1 MDTGPSGS
9 SVDGD
14 AKPSRG
20 RVLLVDDEPA
30 LVKAYRRVL
39 TGHGYEVDTA
49 SDGDQAI
56 SLFQRGGVDV
66 VMTDITMPGM
76 DGMELLRAIR
86 RADPDVPIVLA
97 TGGPTLET
105 AVEALEH
112 GVLKYLVKPV
122 DPKDLIR
129 VMDRAVQLHRLGEV
143 KRQLLAHLTK
153 TSEFESDL
161 EQLEAAFER
170 ALTGL
175 FLHFQPIVWWSRR
188 QVFGYEAL
196 VRTNEAHLPHPGKL
210 FEAAERLDRVRDVG
224 RRIREVAA
232 RAVLPD
238 DTSWLFLNLHP
249 QELSDPQLIARSA
262 PLQPMAERVVLE
274 VTERAS
280 IAEVPDAR
288 THIAALRRSGFR
300 IAVDDLGAG
309 YSGLSSFALLEPE
322 VAKLDMGLVRD
333 VQLYPTKQRL
343 IRSMCNLCREMG
355 MPLIAEG
362 VETEDER
369 DVLLG
374 LGVDLFQ
381 GYLFARPGPP
391 WPGVSW

>member
-374 LGVDLFQ
+374 LGVD
-381 GYLFARPGPP
+381 
-391 WPGVSW
+391 

>member
-1 MDTGPSGS
+1 
-9 SVDGD
+9 VDGD

>member
-9 SVDGD
+9 TMDGD

-66 VMTDITMPGM
+66 VLTDITMPGM

-129 VMDRAVQLHRLGEV
+129 VTDRAVQLHRLGEV

>member
-1 MDTGPSGS
+1 
-9 SVDGD
+9 
-14 AKPSRG
+14 
-20 RVLLVDDEPA
+20 
-30 LVKAYRRVL
+30 
-39 TGHGYEVDTA
+39 VDTA